1 MEVHSDNWKQLLLPI
16 LKDIANATFVS
27 FDLEMSGITTRPKH
41 SNQERTYDVGKPSLQ
56 QQYEEVKD
64 AAETFQVLQ
73 LGITCVEE
81 DREKEYYLA
90 RPYNINLSPLFIYDR
105 VFDLDRN
112 FCFSSSATNF
122 LQSNGFDIGAVFTN
136 GVPYLSEQEEVE
148 TRERYDQRI
157 ERNAAIP
164 TIIFDPS
171 DVGTLN
177 FYRRARSTITEWIEA
192 KEPKTTFV
200 NVDNPKGP
208 LNGFQRRLVHQ
219 LVRSEFPQYRCFP
232 RLDGSF
238 MQIEMIDHEREAKKK
253 IEQLKTFNQRIAM
266 QSGVRFIFEA
276 LCGGDLTG
284 IDPMWSYT
292 IDENTPPNAAEAS
305 RAVLEAELAA
315 VTKKLKE
322 KQHVIVG
329 HNLFTDLCF
338 LYKTFIGNLPAGVGD
353 FQSQIHSLFPFV
365 IDTKYLAT
373 HNSDA
378 MNPRVNLREL
388 LIPFQKVHMPL
399 ILLHEEHNTYGAAS
413 GKSHEAGFD
422 SWMTAELFVK
432 LSAQLYAEQTD
443 LDQYEDVT
451 KVNYHEMDSYS
462 SSDSDDQEG
471 SGGAPLI
478 SPISNLSI
486 ELPPPS
492 DAHRPS
498 YWHAMQLN
506 KPAPNPK
513 STNLFS
519 ALKVD
524 YGRKENIRG
533 VHSSNLGQEEKKRKK
548 VAFPDQVPQQWIPG
562 SEDAFWEVY
571 RNQLRVNAVEG
582 SVCDLNGGRPRG
594 ERVERVR
601 KEGRGRGDWV

>member
-1 MEVHSDNWKQLLLPI
+1 MEVHRDNWRQLLLPI
-16 LKDIANATFVS
+16 LKDISNATFVS

-41 SNQERTYDVGKPSLQ
+41 TNQERTHDIGKPSLQ

-81 DREKEYYLA
+81 ERDKEYYLA
-90 RPYNINLSPLFIYDR
+90 KPYNINLSPLFLYDR

-112 FCFSSSATNF
+112 FCFSSSATSF
-122 LQSNGFDIGAVFTN
+122 LQSNGFDFGAVFTK

-157 ERNAAIP
+157 ERNASIP
-164 TIIFDPS
+164 LIVFDPC
-171 DVGTLN
+171 DIGTLD
-177 FYRRARSTITEWIEA
+177 FYRRARSTINEWIEA
-192 KEPKTTFV
+192 KAPKLSFV
-200 NVDNPKGP
+200 NIGNPRGP

-219 LVRSEFPQYRCFP
+219 LVRTEFPKYRCYP

-238 MQIEMIDHEREAKKK
+238 MQIEMINHDTQARKE
-253 IEQLKTFNQRIAM
+253 IEKLKTFNQRIAM
-266 QSGVRFIFEA
+266 QSGARFIFEA

-292 IDENTPPNAAEAS
+292 ADENSQLNNIDSS
-305 RAVLEAELAA
+305 RAVLQEELAT

-322 KQHVIVG
+322 KQHIIVG

-373 HNSDA
+373 HKSDA

-388 LIPFQKVHMPL
+388 LFPFQKVHMPL
-399 ILLHEEHNTYGAAS
+399 ILLHEDHNTYGAAAD
-413 GKSHEAGFD
+413 KSHEAGFD

-432 LSAQLYAEQTD
+432 LSAKLYAEQTD
-443 LDQYEDVT
+443 LDQYEDGVKPDYNEYDHDT
-451 KVNYHEMDSYS
+451 T
-462 SSDSDDQEG
+462 SDSDDEEEG
-471 SGGAPLI
+471 AGGASLI
-478 SPISNLSI
+478 SSLASTHLETTNPNV
-486 ELPPPS
+486 
-492 DAHRPS
+492 DAHRPA

-506 KPAPNPK
+506 QPNNQK
-513 STNLFS
+513 SANPFS
-519 ALKVD
+519 ALKVE
-524 YGRKENIRG
+524 YAGQRKSRRDENG
-533 VHSSNLGQEEKKRKK
+533 NLVKEEVKRKK
-548 VAFPDQVPQQWIPG
+548 IAFSDQVPRQWIP
-562 SEDAFWEVY
+562 SMDNNFWGVY
-571 RNQLRVNAVEG
+571 KNRLRVNAVEG
-582 SVCDLNGGRPRG
+582 GICDLSGGRDRG
-594 ERVERVR
+594 ERVR
-601 KEGRGRGDWV
+601 KEGSGRGDWA

>member
-1 MEVHSDNWKQLLLPI
+1 MEVHKDNWKQLLLPI

-41 SNQERTYDVGKPSLQ
+41 SNQERTHDIGKPSLQ

-73 LGITCVEE
+73 LGITCVLEE
-81 DREKEYYLA
+81 REKEFYLA
-90 RPYNINLSPLFIYDR
+90 KPYNINLSPLFIFDR

-112 FCFSSSATNF
+112 FSFSSSATNF
-122 LQSNGFDIGAVFTN
+122 LQSNGFDIGAVFTK

-177 FYRRARSTITEWIEA
+177 FYRRARTTITEWLEA

-219 LVRSEFPQYRCFP
+219 LVRSEFPQCRCFP

-238 MQIEMIDHEREAKKK
+238 MQIEMIDHEKEAKKK
-253 IEQLKTFNQRIAM
+253 IEQLKIFNQRIAM

-292 IDENTPPNAAEAS
+292 GDESTQPSSLDSS
-305 RAVLEAELAA
+305 RPVLEAELAA

-338 LYKTFIGNLPAGVGD
+338 LYKTFIGTLPAGVGD

-365 IDTKYLAT
+365 IDTKFLAT
-373 HNSDA
+373 YNSDA
-378 MNPRVNLREL
+378 MNPRVNLKEL

-432 LSAQLYAEQTD
+432 LSAQLYAKETD
-443 LDQYEDVT
+443 LDQYEDIVT
-451 KVNYHEMDSYS
+451 VDYQERDYDS
-462 SSDSDDQEG
+462 SSDSDEQNA
-471 SGGAPLI
+471 GGASLVPQLDNLPI
-478 SPISNLSI
+478 EPPISSV
-486 ELPPPS
+486 S
-492 DAHRPS
+492 DTHHPAH
-498 YWHAMQLN
+498 WHAMQLN
-506 KPAPNPK
+506 KPALKVKSNNPF
-513 STNLFS
+513 L
-519 ALKVD
+519 ALKVEYLD
-524 YGRKENIRG
+524 QGNPKGSE
-533 VHSSNLGQEEKKRKK
+533 VEKKGKK
-548 VAFPDQVPQQWIPG
+548 VAFPDQIPKQWIP
-562 SEDAFWEVY
+562 STDDKFWEVY
-571 RNQLRVNAVEG
+571 RNKLRVHAVEG
-582 SVCDLNGGRPRG
+582 EVCDLDGGRGERG
-594 ERVERVR
+594 ERVR
-601 KEGRGRGDWV
+601 KQGRSRGDWV